1 MHNKGDHDLS
11 PWEID
16 PIAEEMDHYRS
27 YKSAINI
34 SNPSN
39 GWLDRGIIEEENM
52 EGKIFM
58 SCCKKIV
65 FNIADFLMVY
75 KQQKG
80 HVCAATFE
88 NKASNL
94 HIHSMCG
101 SIDVFL
107 HPWIN
112 GRELSHWMKRGAPV
126 EFHRDIFGMKTL
138 RGKFFYFCNNSFV
151 VTDIVLTCEQQQRLI
166 LQLLYTSHIHAHE
179 VHSNLHVLKEF
190 EVKQYE
196 DQTLAWFLR
205 D

>member
-1 MHNKGDHDLS
+1 MGEEIFLFVSHAQQGDHDLS

-16 PIAEEMDHYRS
+16 PIVEDMDDYRS

-34 SNPSN
+34 FDSST

-65 FNIADFLMVY
+65 FNIADFSMIY

-88 NKASNL
+88 KKASNL

-101 SIDVFL
+101 SIDGFL

-138 RGKFFYFCNNSFV
+138 GGKFFYFCNNYFV
-151 VTDIVLTCEQQQRLI
+151 VTHIVLTCEQKKTII
-166 LQLLYTSHIHAHE
+166 L
-179 VHSNLHVLKEF
+179 
-190 EVKQYE
+190 
-196 DQTLAWFLR
+196 
-205 D
+205 